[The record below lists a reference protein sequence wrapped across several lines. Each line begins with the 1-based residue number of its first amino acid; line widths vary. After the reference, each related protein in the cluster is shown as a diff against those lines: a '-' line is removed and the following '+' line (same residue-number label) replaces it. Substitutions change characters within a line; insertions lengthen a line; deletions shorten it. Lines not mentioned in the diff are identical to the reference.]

1 MNNTESLLNFL
12 TESLI
17 DNRSKYK
24 VNRLESD
31 KNILYS
37 IQVSKDDL
45 GRVIGK
51 GGKTA
56 NAIRTFIYA
65 CNRNGKKIKIK
76 FEEL

>member
-17 DNRSKYK
+17 DNKSKYR

-31 KNILYS
+31 NNILYS

-56 NAIRTFIYA
+56 NAIRSFIYA
-65 CNRNGKKIKIK
+65 CNRNGKKINIK